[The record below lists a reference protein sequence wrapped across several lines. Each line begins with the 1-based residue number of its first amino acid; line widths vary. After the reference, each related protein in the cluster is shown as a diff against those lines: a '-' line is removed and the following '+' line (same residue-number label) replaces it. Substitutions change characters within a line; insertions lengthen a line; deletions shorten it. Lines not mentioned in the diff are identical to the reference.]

1 MALDTTYD
9 VGDRIRVRF
18 RFNVDGAA
26 ADPSEVI
33 VRVKPPR
40 AAAIVFRFSLD
51 EVEREELGVF
61 YRDISFTTS
70 GIWYVRGE
78 GTGAVEAAKTETFRV
93 RNDPFTT

>member
-1 MALDTTYD
+1 MALDTIYD
-9 VGDRIRVRF
+9 VGDRVRVRF

-40 AAAIVFRFSLD
+40 AAVQVFRFSLG
-51 EVEREELGVF
+51 EVEHEELGTF
-61 YRDISFTTS
+61 YRDVSFSTS

-78 GTGAVEAAKTETFRV
+78 GTGAVEAAKTESFRV